1 MKKKKIMDVWDAWQG
16 GEKEKIRGREE
27 ESILASLF
35 FSALEARHKQI
46 KITVSQNKVSGTASL
61 PSSIWEDRDA
71 ILYPKRNSILL
82 EARVFRC

>member
-16 GEKEKIRGREE
+16 EEKEKIRGREE

-35 FSALEARHKQI
+35 FCFGS
-46 KITVSQNKVSGTASL
+46 TVSQNKVSGMASL

-71 ILYPKRNSILL
+71 ILYPKRNSIL

>member
-1 MKKKKIMDVWDAWQG
+1 MYGMH
-16 GEKEKIRGREE
+16 GEGRKEKIRGREE

-35 FSALEARHKQI
+35 SALEARHRQT
-46 KITVSQNKVSGTASL
+46 KITVSQNKVSGMASL

-71 ILYPKRNSILL
+71 ILYPKRNSIL